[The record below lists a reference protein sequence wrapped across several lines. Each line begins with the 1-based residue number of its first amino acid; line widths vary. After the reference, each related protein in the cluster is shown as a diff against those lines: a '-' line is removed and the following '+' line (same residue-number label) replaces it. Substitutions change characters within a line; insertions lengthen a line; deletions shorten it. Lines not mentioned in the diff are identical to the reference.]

1 MAYNTV
7 KIKKYSDVIEEFT
20 AAAAIYPG
28 MLVEQTPAAA
38 TLRLHA
44 TAGGNAIPMFALEDE
59 LQGKGL
65 GDQYASGDKVQVWIP
80 NRGDVVYARIADE
93 ATVAIGNYLESNGY
107 GCLRVLVGQAGDST
121 DVTITNNVVGIALEA
136 AALTSLSTTDSS
148 ERETEQYIKVRIV

>member
-28 MLVEQTPAAA
+28 MLVEQTPAST
-38 TLRLHA
+38 TLRKHA

-65 GDQYASGDKVQVWIP
+65 GDQYASGDKVQVWIAG
-80 NRGDVVYARIADE
+80 RGDIVYARIADE
-93 ATVAIGNYLESNGY
+93 ANIAIGDYLESNGY
-107 GCLRVLVGQAGDST
+107 GCLRELVSAVGDSST
-121 DVTITNNVVGIALEA
+121 GVITNHIIGIALDTKD
-136 AALTSLSTTDSS
+136 LTGLSTTDSS
-148 ERETEQYIKVRIV
+148 ERETEQYVRVRIV

>member
-28 MLVEQTPAAA
+28 MLVEQTPAAT
-38 TLRLHA
+38 TLRKHA

-65 GDQYASGDKVQVWIP
+65 GDQYATGDQVQVWVAG
-80 NRGDVVYARIADE
+80 RGDIVYARIADE
-93 ATVAIGNYLESNGY
+93 AHIEIGDFLESNGY
-107 GCLRVLVGQAGDST
+107 GCLRELVAAHGDSST
-121 DVTITNNVVGIALEA
+121 DVITNHIIGIALDHA
-136 AALTSLSTTDSS
+136 DLSGLSTTDSS
-148 ERETEQYIKVRIV
+148 ERETEQYIRVRIV